1 MKLLSGLLGFSL
13 AKSVPLNQAAD
24 RDVESLEGIFDEMEI
39 NEKLHLDLF
48 EGDILGRFSRFQSAT
63 YRVIWLVN
71 EKFSLKTTKGGPD
84 DAASRNIQ
92 KDLTLR
98 WPEWVYEFFLIFFSR
113 HETKAWTAGPYR
125 KSGPVR
131 ILVRGPDFWSEIS
144 WSGPWSGFSVRIFVG
159 PVRGPEFGPDS
170 NLVRSVVR
178 ILVRKNPYRGG
189 FFFGPV
195 RGPDQNS
202 EKLKK

>member
-1 MKLLSGLLGFSL
+1 MKPTTCNL
-13 AKSVPLNQAAD
+13 AL
-24 RDVESLEGIFDEMEI
+24 
-39 NEKLHLDLF
+39 
-48 EGDILGRFSRFQSAT
+48 
-63 YRVIWLVN
+63 
-71 EKFSLKTTKGGPD
+71 KF
-84 DAASRNIQ
+84 AS
-92 KDLTLR
+92 
-98 WPEWVYEFFLIFFSR
+98 
-113 HETKAWTAGPYR
+113 WTAGPYR

-189 FFFGPV
+189 FFFRSGPWSGPKFRKIEKIKGCFKIFRKMKNIRSDRTDETTDRTGQKIIKYFGPV
-195 RGPDQNS
+195 RSGY
-202 EKLKK
+202 LKNERNQSL